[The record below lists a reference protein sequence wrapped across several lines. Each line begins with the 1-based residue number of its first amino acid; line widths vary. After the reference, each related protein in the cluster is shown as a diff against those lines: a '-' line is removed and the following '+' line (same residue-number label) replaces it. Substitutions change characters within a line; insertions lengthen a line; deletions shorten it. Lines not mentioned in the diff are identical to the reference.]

1 MGRVNNTTMQS
12 NLHSFFK
19 ITRIHDEAHRRCFI
33 YDPSSFKAFFASAPI
48 DETDVFISIKSG
60 VKMYKRQKGRKE
72 EEEEEVL
79 PVMRTNASIPLLKS
93 NLQKAVRRGCH
104 SIAVASALAMIQME
118 PMQFL
123 RRLPI
128 IYIEDVCLIDSF
140 SIVVWLLMADSQY
153 TLTNRDICILLQIV
167 YSLCTCSKY
176 FDDRDLMCKTEYT
189 HEVLENAEQHSHL
202 LSLHYRCLYGG
213 LKGDMQLLKNAI
225 EFYIANPSAIVRYSF
240 SSTIAFEIE
249 SIVVIMQEAIDFH
262 PFPAMLTSIH
272 KMTGIDKQL
281 IKECIW
287 FSESGYNSRKQ
298 YTIEMAEKYKEKK
311 EYIAIA
317 KHLNNVRLH
326 LYDLPILY
334 M

>member
-1 MGRVNNTTMQS
+1 
-12 NLHSFFK
+12 
-19 ITRIHDEAHRRCFI
+19 
-33 YDPSSFKAFFASAPI
+33 
-48 DETDVFISIKSG
+48 
-60 VKMYKRQKGRKE
+60 MYIRQGGQKE
-72 EEEEEVL
+72 EGEEEL

-93 NLQKAVRRGCH
+93 NLQKAVRRGRH
-104 SIAVASALAMIQME
+104 SIAVSSALAMIQME

-140 SIVVWLLMADSQY
+140 PIVVWLLMADSQY
-153 TLTNRDICILLQIV
+153 TLTNRDIYILLQIV

-189 HEVLENAEQHSHL
+189 HEALENVDQHSHL
-202 LSLHYRCLYGG
+202 LSLHYRRLYGG

-240 SSTIAFEIE
+240 SSTPAFEIDAN
-249 SIVVIMQEAIDFH
+249 VVIMQEAIDFH

-287 FSESGYNSRKQ
+287 FSESGYNNRKQ
-298 YTIEMAEKYKEKK
+298 YTIEMAEKYREKK

-317 KHLNNVRLH
+317 KHLNNVRCCLH
-326 LYDLPILY
+326 LTTSPFYTCD
-334 M
+334 